1 MGGTAVRSVSCSHVG
16 LVRQANEDSFLDR
29 PDLGL
34 WVVADGMGGATAGS
48 LASSSIV
55 AALDRIG
62 PALPAPALLAEI
74 RARIDSVNTEL
85 QQEANRRGWDV
96 TIGSTVAGLVLRD
109 GHFACFWA
117 GDSRVYRYRAGELDQ
132 LTRDHSVVQDMV
144 DAGVLQRHEAE
155 RHPHASVILRAVGV
169 DETVVLAWVHAP
181 VQPGDIFLLCSDGL
195 TRMVADDELEAALA
209 SGPIEQV
216 SRDLLAMVLER
227 GAKDNVTIVLVL
239 GS

>member
-1 MGGTAVRSVSCSHVG
+1 MGGVAVQSVSCSHVG
-16 LVRQANEDSFLDR
+16 RVRQANEDSFLER

-34 WVVADGMGGATAGS
+34 WVVADGMGGATAGA
-48 LASSSIV
+48 LASGAIV

-62 PALPAPALLAEI
+62 RHLPPPAMRAEI
-74 RARIDSVNTEL
+74 RARIDAVNTHL
-85 QQEANRRGWDV
+85 QQEASRRGADV

-144 DAGVLQRHEAE
+144 DAGVLQPHEAE

-169 DETVVLAWVHAP
+169 DATVELAWVHAP
-181 VQPGDIFLLCSDGL
+181 VQPGDVFLLCSDGL
-195 TRMVADDELEAALA
+195 TRMVADSEIEAALA
-209 SGPIEQV
+209 SGPLEQV
-216 SRDLLAMVLER
+216 SRDLLTLTLDR
-227 GAKDNVTIVLVL
+227 GAKDNVTILLVAD
-239 GS
+239 S

>member
-16 LVRQANEDSFLDR
+16 LVRKANEDSFLER

-34 WVVADGMGGATAGS
+34 WVVADGMGGATAGA
-48 LASSSIV
+48 LASNAIV
-55 AALDRIG
+55 ASLDRIA
-62 PALPAPALLAEI
+62 PHLPGQAMLAEI
-74 RARIDSVNTEL
+74 RTRIDAVNTEL
-85 QQEANRRGWDV
+85 QQEAGRRGWDV

-132 LTRDHSVVQDMV
+132 LTRDHSIVQDMV
-144 DAGVLQRHEAE
+144 DAGVLHPTEAE

-169 DETVVLAWVHAP
+169 DETVELAWVHAP

-195 TRMVADDELEAALA
+195 TRMIADAELEAALA
-209 SGPIEQV
+209 SGPIDQV
-216 SRDLLAMVLER
+216 SRDLLALTLDR
-227 GAKDNVTIVLVL
+227 GAKDNVTILLVD

>member
-1 MGGTAVRSVSCSHVG
+1 MGGMAVRSVSCSHVG
-16 LVRQANEDSFLDR
+16 LVRKANEDSFLDR

-34 WVVADGMGGATAGS
+34 WVVADGMGGATAGA
-48 LASSSIV
+48 LASGTIV
-55 AALDRIG
+55 ATLDRIG
-62 PALPAPALLAEI
+62 PALSGPALLADI
-74 RARIDSVNTEL
+74 RARIDTVNTQL
-85 QQEANRRGWDV
+85 QQEAGRRGWDV

-117 GDSRVYRYRAGELDQ
+117 GDSRVYRFRSGELDQ

-144 DAGVLQRHEAE
+144 DAGVLHPDEAE

-181 VQPGDIFLLCSDGL
+181 VQPGDVFLLCSDGL
-195 TRMVADDELEAALA
+195 TRMVADTELEAALA

-216 SRDLLAMVLER
+216 SRDLLALTLER
-227 GAKDNVTIVLVL
+227 GAKDNVTIVLV
-239 GS
+239 SP